1 MKFEFFKD
9 TLGTIWY
16 RDCVKIEANSY
27 EEAKQKM
34 IDAVKYD
41 DDELEIIWCEPIWE
55 TWNETTTDDN
65 DEFST
70 LEIQEPETGKII
82 YKNGK

>member
-9 TLGTIWY
+9 TLDTIWY
-16 RDCVKIEANSY
+16 RDCVEIEANSY
-27 EEAKQKM
+27 EEAKEK
-34 IDAVKYD
+34 IIKAVKNED
-41 DDELEIIWCEPIWE
+41 DIEALWCEPIWE
-55 TWNETTTDDN
+55 TWNETTVDDN

-82 YKNGK
+82 YRNGK